1 MQAGGRGR
9 HVPGMM
15 IYAWGGRVL
24 SVYSYLLADLLTL
37 RVDPEEP
44 QNQTSWW

>member
-1 MQAGGRGR
+1 M
-9 HVPGMM
+9 PGM

-24 SVYSYLLADLLTL
+24 SVYSYLLADPLTL